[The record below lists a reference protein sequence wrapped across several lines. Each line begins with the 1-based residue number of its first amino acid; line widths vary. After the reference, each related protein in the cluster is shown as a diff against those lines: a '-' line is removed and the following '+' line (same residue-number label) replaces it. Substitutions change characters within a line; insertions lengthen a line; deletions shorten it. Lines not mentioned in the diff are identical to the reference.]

1 MDFERLQQ
9 AVQTFAAMW
18 HESEEVKNHIAEH
31 RRRMQRAQTLLRPE
45 RLSQLT
51 EEELRA
57 LFLDTDAFSFWQNPE
72 GEFQRRLAKT
82 SLADFREALRTLTQ
96 RAEAGLNPE
105 DLATVLRV
113 HGLGMLLIT
122 ELLCYRFP
130 NRYWTFSPNVTNKA
144 LHLLGVDTNQ
154 LKRSLP
160 RGQRNDAH
168 LYFALKPVMDEVV
181 AALREAGIP
190 EADFNTA
197 DIFLWHL
204 LEDIR
209 PDRLTIQ
216 DLIQLLQHDQPTP
229 ETREQAFRF
238 LERVQEWLE
247 ERLGSITSRIG
258 PQKPS
263 AGSRHFAQLTIP
275 VIPNLIP
282 GKKNRRA
289 KRDLN
294 LEVYVLPGRL
304 WWGVYVW
311 TFQEMAQRLQDIFAD
326 LGLVR
331 EGERAQVGKGALE
344 LPDTIWA
351 GGSYFA
357 LGKGL
362 TPEEVGE
369 FASVDALAS
378 HLAEEIAAY
387 FNRITPLAEAIRQGV
402 EEAFPS
408 TPIDPERDQVAQL
421 LTALFPDE
429 AQRRKAL
436 ELFCE
441 AILVAHREHPG
452 NWSIS
457 LSEPKKVR
465 LNVGRVVVMTMEA
478 NTVWLVVEE
487 SLLPDDLRDRVQPY
501 LTPEY
506 RYKTLPTGIGLSLT
520 PEQAWDWRE
529 GLWPAFVAFVA
540 QAARSTAQLP
550 APLRRAH
557 APVFLRYLEQALGKP
572 VPEPDYLAM
581 DLALAP
587 GQQVWL
593 FQANPQRYDLE
604 QGLRRHRL
612 NDWQVTRFKQEIRP
626 GDLVLLWKAGENRG
640 LYGVGRV
647 ASERYRRPDGDEVV
661 DVEYLGRLREPL
673 LAETLQQ
680 HPVLSQMH
688 ILRAPQ
694 GTNFRVTEK
703 EWEALRPMI
712 TDLVPPDP
720 DAIDARQM
728 ASPSSPSLRGP
739 ALAQALRQ
747 VFRRQ
752 GLQFTPW
759 QIATFYTA
767 LQTKGFVILS
777 GISGT
782 GKTKLARQFAA
793 ALPQPQHIEDETTID
808 LVAVTV
814 QPYMRKY
821 GRLII
826 PKRAT
831 KFFTPPAP
839 GEAQEIAVHFG
850 AQRETCR
857 FVHAAYGDSDYL
869 SLLLR
874 GEARRWFTATLQ
886 PEDTLY
892 LDFETDAEGN
902 LRGLRLLPEA
912 ELQRQKPPRQGRNW
926 LFVPVR
932 PDWRD
937 GKSLLGYYNPLTNT
951 YHWTPFLRFVLQAV
965 HSYRRRDGLAWFV
978 ILDEMN
984 LARVE
989 YYFGDLLSILESG
1002 RDEEGW
1008 SREPLR
1014 FTYPDD
1020 AEGDRPPREIFL
1032 PPNLYIL
1039 GTINVDETTHTLS
1052 PKVLDRAFTLEL
1064 NEADLEAYLTHWE
1077 AEGEGA
1083 DFAPRAV
1090 LDNFTFG
1097 GRFVHLDKRAIAAFV
1112 AAHPE
1117 IRAQLHRLN
1126 QALQPYDLHFG
1137 YRVFD
1142 EIIAFLLAAEHN
1154 GLYEELGGLPAAL
1167 DAAVLMKVLP
1177 KFHGGR
1183 SKLEAPLRAVLAWC
1197 VDPDQ
1202 PATQRVVAAL
1212 DDALRG
1218 NEDLGTA
1225 LSQALADLAPRMPQT
1240 AAKVR
1245 RMLGHLYTTGFAAF

>member
-1 MDFERLQQ
+1 MDHERLQQ
-9 AVQTFAAMW
+9 AVQTFATMW
-18 HESEEVKNHIAEH
+18 HDSEKMKNHIAEH
-31 RRRMQRAQTLLRPE
+31 QRRMQRAQILLQPE
-45 RLSQLT
+45 RIPHLT
-51 EEELRA
+51 EEELRE
-57 LFLDTDAFSFWQNPE
+57 LFLDTDAFSFWQNAE

-82 SLADFREALRTLTQ
+82 SLADFREVLHTLIQ
-96 RAEAGLNPE
+96 RAEVGLTPE
-105 DLATVLRV
+105 DLAAVLRV
-113 HGLGMLLIT
+113 YGLGVLLIT

-130 NRYWTFSPNVTNKA
+130 DRYWTFSPNVTNKA

-181 AALREAGIP
+181 ASLREAGIP
-190 EADFNTA
+190 EADYNTA

-204 LEDIR
+204 LEDIH
-209 PDRLTIQ
+209 PNRLTIQ
-216 DLIQLLQHDQPTP
+216 DLVQLLHHDQPTP

-238 LERVQEWLE
+238 LGFLQEQVMA
-247 ERLGSITSRIG
+247 RLGSITSRIG

-275 VIPNLIP
+275 VILALIP

-344 LPDTIWA
+344 LPDTVWG

-357 LGKGL
+357 LGKDL
-362 TPEEVGE
+362 TPEEVST
-369 FASVDALAS
+369 FASVDALAN
-378 HLAEEIAAY
+378 HLAEEITAY
-387 FNRITPLAEAIRQGV
+387 YHRIIPLAEAIRQ
-402 EEAFPS
+402 
-408 TPIDPERDQVAQL
+408 
-421 LTALFPDE
+421 
-429 AQRRKAL
+429 
-436 ELFCE
+436 
-441 AILVAHREHPG
+441 
-452 NWSIS
+452 
-457 LSEPKKVR
+457 
-465 LNVGRVVVMTMEA
+465 RV
-478 NTVWLVVEE
+478 
-487 SLLPDDLRDRVQPY
+487 
-501 LTPEY
+501 
-506 RYKTLPTGIGLSLT
+506 I
-520 PEQAWDWRE
+520 
-529 GLWPAFVAFVA
+529 
-540 QAARSTAQLP
+540 
-550 APLRRAH
+550 
-557 APVFLRYLEQALGKP
+557 
-572 VPEPDYLAM
+572 
-581 DLALAP
+581 
-587 GQQVWL
+587 
-593 FQANPQRYDLE
+593 
-604 QGLRRHRL
+604 
-612 NDWQVTRFKQEIRP
+612 
-626 GDLVLLWKAGENRG
+626 
-640 LYGVGRV
+640 
-647 ASERYRRPDGDEVV
+647 
-661 DVEYLGRLREPL
+661 
-673 LAETLQQ
+673 
-680 HPVLSQMH
+680 
-688 ILRAPQ
+688 
-694 GTNFRVTEK
+694 
-703 EWEALRPMI
+703 
-712 TDLVPPDP
+712 VPPDP
-720 DAIDARQM
+720 DAIDARQV
-728 ASPSSPSLRGP
+728 AKPPSLRGP
-739 ALAQALRQ
+739 ALARALRQ
-747 VFRRQ
+747 VFRQQ
-752 GLQFTPW
+752 GLHFTPW

-767 LQTKGFVILS
+767 LQTKGFIILS

-793 ALPQPQHIEDETTID
+793 ALPQPQHVEEETTTD

-831 KFFTPPAP
+831 PFFTPPAP
-839 GEAQEIAVHFG
+839 GEAQEITVHFG

-912 ELQRQKPPRQGRNW
+912 ELQRQKPPRRGRNW

-989 YYFGDLLSILESG
+989 YYFGDLLSVLESG

-1039 GTINVDETTHTLS
+1039 GTINVDETTHSLS

-1064 NEADLEAYLTHWE
+1064 NEADLEAYLTPWE
-1077 AEGEGA
+1077 DTETVAF
-1083 DFAPRAV
+1083 DSQAV
-1090 LDNFTFG
+1090 LRNFSFE

-1112 AAHPE
+1112 AGHPE
-1117 IRAQLHRLN
+1117 IRAQLHPLN

-1142 EIIAFLLAAEHN
+1142 EIIAFLLSAEHN

-1202 PATQRVVAAL
+1202 PATQRVAAAL

-1218 NEDLGTA
+1218 NDDPGIA
-1225 LSQALADLAPRMPQT
+1225 LSQALTDLAPRMPQT

>member
-1 MDFERLQQ
+1 MDHERLQQ
-9 AVQTFAAMW
+9 AAQIFVTMW
-18 HESEEVKNHIAEH
+18 HESEEVKNHIADH
-31 RRRMQRAQTLLRPE
+31 QRRMQRAQSLLQPE
-45 RLSQLT
+45 RIPHLT
-51 EEELRA
+51 EKELRE
-57 LFLDTDAFSFWQNPE
+57 LFLDTDAFSFWRNAE

-82 SLADFREALRTLTQ
+82 NLDDFREVLRTLIQ
-96 RAEAGLNPE
+96 RAEVGLTPE
-105 DLATVLRV
+105 DLATVLGV
-113 HGLGMLLIT
+113 HGLGILLTT

-130 NRYWTFSPNVTNKA
+130 GRYWTFSPNVTNKA
-144 LHLLGVDTNQ
+144 LQLLGVDTNQ

-168 LYFALKPVMDEVV
+168 LYFALKPAMDEVV
-181 AALREAGIP
+181 AALRKAGIP
-190 EADFNTA
+190 EADFSTA

-204 LEDIR
+204 LKDIR
-209 PDRLTIQ
+209 PDLTIQ
-216 DLIQLLQHDQPTP
+216 DLIQLLQHDQPSP
-229 ETREQAFRF
+229 ETRKQAFRF
-238 LERVQEWLE
+238 LERVQEQLK
-247 ERLGSITSRIG
+247 ERLGTITSRIG

-275 VIPNLIP
+275 VIPTLIP
-282 GKKNRRA
+282 GKKNRQA

-311 TFQEMAQRLQDIFAD
+311 TFEEMAQRLQDIFAD
-326 LGLVR
+326 LGLIR
-331 EGERAQVGKGALE
+331 EGEKAQVGKGALE
-344 LPDTIWA
+344 LPDTVWA

-357 LGKGL
+357 LGKDL
-362 TPEEVGE
+362 TPERVNE
-369 FASVDALAS
+369 FASVEALAS
-378 HLAEEIAAY
+378 HLAEEITAY
-387 FNRITPLAEAIRQGV
+387 YNRITPLAKTIRQRI

-408 TPIDPERDQVAQL
+408 TSTTPEQDQIAQL
-421 LTALFPDE
+421 LMDLFPDE
-429 AQRRKAL
+429 TQRRKAL
-436 ELFCE
+436 ELFRE

-452 NWSIS
+452 NWSVS

-465 LNVGRVVVMTMEA
+465 LNVGRVVVMTLEP
-478 NTVWLVVEE
+478 NSVWLVVEE
-487 SLLPDDLRDRVQPY
+487 ARLPGDLRERVQPHM
-501 LTPEY
+501 TPEY
-506 RYKTLPTGIGLSLT
+506 RYKTLPTGIGLSLM
-520 PEQAWDWRE
+520 PEQTWDWRE
-529 GLWPAFVAFVA
+529 ELWPAFVAFVA
-540 QAARSTAQLP
+540 QAARSTTQLP

-557 APVFLRYLEQALGKP
+557 ASAFLRYLAQAVGKP
-572 VPEPDYLAM
+572 VPEPDYL
-581 DLALAP
+581 LAP

-593 FQANPQRYDLE
+593 FQANPQRYNLA

-612 NDWQVTRFKQEIRP
+612 SDWQVTRYKDEIRP

-640 LYGVGRV
+640 LYGIGRV
-647 ASERYRRPDGDEVV
+647 VSERYQRPDGDEVV
-661 DVEYLGRLREPL
+661 DVEYLGWLREPL
-673 LAETLQQ
+673 LAEALQQ

-694 GTNFRVTEK
+694 GTNFRVTEE

-720 DAIDARQM
+720 DAIDARQV
-728 ASPSSPSLRGP
+728 AESPSLRGS

-752 GLQFTPW
+752 GLHFTSW

-793 ALPQPQHIEDETTID
+793 ALPQPQYFEEETISD

-814 QPYMRKY
+814 QPYMHKY

-831 KFFTPPAP
+831 RFFTPPAP
-839 GEAQEIAVHFG
+839 GEAQEITVHFG

-857 FVHAAYGDSDYL
+857 FVHTAYGDSDYL

-874 GEARRWFTATLQ
+874 GKARRWFTSTMQ

-892 LDFETDAEGN
+892 LDFETDTEGN
-902 LRGLRLLPEA
+902 LHGLRLLPEA
-912 ELQRQKPPRQGRNW
+912 ELQRQKTPRQGRNW

-965 HSYRRRDGLAWFV
+965 HSYRRQDRLAWFV

-989 YYFGDLLSILESG
+989 YYFGDLLSVLESG
-1002 RDEEGW
+1002 RDEKGW
-1008 SREPLR
+1008 SQEPLR
-1014 FTYPDD
+1014 FIYPDD

-1064 NEADLEAYLTHWE
+1064 NEADLEAYLTSWE
-1077 AEGEGA
+1077 DTETVAFDPQA
-1083 DFAPRAV
+1083 MLR
-1090 LDNFTFG
+1090 NFSFD

-1117 IRAQLHRLN
+1117 IRTQLHRLN

-1142 EIIAFLLAAEHN
+1142 EIIAFLLSAEHN

-1202 PATQRVVAAL
+1202 PATQRVATVL
-1212 DDALRG
+1212 DHALRG
-1218 NEDLGTA
+1218 NDDLGIA
-1225 LSQALADLAPRMPQT
+1225 LNQVLITLAPRMPQT
-1240 AAKVR
+1240 ATKVR